1 MQGDIL
7 RKGQIQIQESILV
20 LVTFTV
26 ILLIGLILFY
36 NFAIA
41 GIKADILSY
50 ENEKFQSLISVIPSM
65 AEFRCS
71 NLGQDQECIDLS
83 KVRAFIEIK
92 QDYGKVFGQKTI
104 ELQFIYPNEDKK
116 YVIYSKKSASVRSA
130 RKISTLVSVY
140 DVSQDKYKIGKLTVE
155 AYS

>member
-1 MQGDIL
+1 
-7 RKGQIQIQESILV
+7 
-20 LVTFTV
+20 
-26 ILLIGLILFY
+26 
-36 NFAIA
+36 
-41 GIKADILSY
+41 
-50 ENEKFQSLISVIPSM
+50 
-65 AEFRCS
+65 RCS

>member
-20 LVTFTV
+20 LVIFTV

-50 ENEKFQSLISVIPSM
+50 EDEKFRSLISVVPSM
-65 AEFRCS
+65 TEFKCS
-71 NLGQDQECIDLS
+71 SLGQDQECIDLS
-83 KVRAFIEIK
+83 KARAFIDIK

-104 ELQFIYPNEDKK
+104 KLQLIYPNEDKE
-116 YVIYSKKSASVRSA
+116 YLIYSKRPANVKSA

-140 DVSQDKYKIGKLTVE
+140 DVGQDKYKIGKLTVE

>member
-20 LVTFTV
+20 LVIFTI

-50 ENEKFQSLISVIPSM
+50 EDEKFRSLISTIPSM
-65 AEFRCS
+65 AEFKCS
-71 NLGQDQECIDLS
+71 SLGQDQECIDLS
-83 KVRAFIEIK
+83 KARAFIDIK

-104 ELQFIYPNEDKK
+104 KLQLIYPNEDEE
-116 YVIYSKKSASVRSA
+116 YLIYSKKPVAVKSA

-140 DVSQDKYKIGKLTVE
+140 DVGQDKYKIGKLTVE